1 MLFILF
7 HHFIVH
13 GLKIAGYWGE
23 DISNI
28 GVILNSHFVI
38 AVNCF
43 ILISGY
49 FSIKPSIKGLVH
61 LYLFCFFYKAILNAF
76 SIIYNNKFNF
86 KIIASSFFPLCHG
99 LWFITVYVYLYL
111 LSPLLNNLINKISK
125 KEYICILFSFCIL
138 TFYFGFFWRGT
149 INNNGYNIMNFI
161 FLYLIG
167 RFIALYTENKI
178 NIPRRIIYL
187 SIYFICSF
195 LIAGFVI
202 MIYRLGLKRSW
213 IPSLGYPYNSPL
225 VIISSIAF
233 FLFFRTLKIESK
245 IINWLA
251 SSVLAVYLIHET
263 PIIGQNLYKY
273 INSVGERATNGF
285 LMAGYFFSFACGIMI
300 VCIFIDKIRIFI
312 MKPFENVI
320 NRMGIQNEI
329 KKLIDK
335 IEGIIK

>member
-7 HHFIVH
+7 QHFIVH

-28 GVILNSHFVI
+28 GVILNSHFII

-76 SIIYNNKFNF
+76 SIVYNDEFSF
-86 KIIASSFFPLCHG
+86 KVILSSFFPFSHG

-111 LSPLLNNLINKISK
+111 LSPLLNHLISKINK
-125 KEYICILFSFCIL
+125 KEYLSILFSFCLL
-138 TFYFGFFWRGT
+138 TFYFGFFWRGA

-167 RFIALYTENKI
+167 RFIALYTKNQI

-195 LIAGFVI
+195 MIAGFVI
-202 MIYRLGLKRSW
+202 AIYRLNLKRSW

-225 VIISSIAF
+225 VIMSSISF
-233 FLFFRTLKIESK
+233 FLFFRTLKIKSK
-245 IINWLA
+245 IINWFA
-251 SSVLAVYLIHET
+251 SSILAVYLIHEN
-263 PIIGQNLYKY
+263 PIIGQNLYEY
-273 INSVGERATNGF
+273 ISSVGGKMTNRY
-285 LMAGYFFSFACGIMI
+285 LLAGYFFILACGIMI
-300 VCIFIDKIRIFI
+300 ACVFIDKIRILV
-312 MKPFENVI
+312 MKPLENI
-320 NRMGIQNEI
+320 IGRIEIQ
-329 KKLIDK
+329 KKLNKIIDK
-335 IEGIIK
+335 IECILK